1 MTEIYHVKKRRPIW
15 FWALCLILVSWIVMG
30 VAANGRL
37 QSSSL
42 NFDHAMTD
50 VPLNGYIKP

>member
-30 VAANGRL
+30 VAANARL
-37 QSSSL
+37 QSSSP
-42 NFDHAMTD
+42 NFDHGMTEVVLD
-50 VPLNGYIKP
+50 GYIKH

>member
-15 FWALCLILVSWIVMG
+15 FWALCLIVLSWFVMG

-37 QSSSL
+37 QSSGVD
-42 NFDHAMTD
+42 FDYGASSSGLVVNIT
-50 VPLNGYIKP
+50 N